1 MWLATLQT
9 AAIGLYL
16 GAVPTPGTWNWN
28 LFDVEGRDYVS
39 FDQVAEFYRMPQPA
53 KSGESVK
60 IGTGD
65 KSIEVKVSRR
75 EALVNGIPFSLCFP
89 VTEHRGRP
97 MISRKDL
104 VKVIEPL
111 MRPERI
117 PHGKAF
123 KTVVIDAGHGGGDR
137 GARSRGSIEEAQL
150 TLTVAKRLRPLLE
163 AAGFK
168 VVMTRIRDEFKE
180 LSDRAAVA
188 ENYENSIFVS
198 IHFNSGSSG
207 ARGVETYA
215 LAPAGSPS
223 TASERLRMSD
233 YQSFPGNANDGN
245 NVLLAAAVHRRMG
258 QLWGEPRLN
267 RGVKRARFIVL
278 YQCKRPS
285 ILIEGGFVSNPED
298 ARLISNPDF
307 QLKMAEHIKMGILDY
322 QSLLN
327 EGVQYEPGM
336 MIVMN
341 REAEAVEVPTV
352 ETSPM
357 AMIPRGGLPITTVA
371 VGTNILDVTPFRPV
385 DF

>member
-1 MWLATLQT
+1 MTTLQ
-9 AAIGLYL
+9 AAVAGLYL
-16 GAVPTPGTWNWN
+16 GAVPAPGTWNWN
-28 LFDVEGRDYVS
+28 LFELEGRDYVS
-39 FDQVAEFYRMPQPA
+39 VDQVAEFYRLPQPA
-53 KSGESVK
+53 RSGDSVK
-60 IGTGD
+60 LGTGD
-65 KSIEVKVSRR
+65 KGVELWVSRK
-75 EALVNGIPFSLCFP
+75 EAVVNGVRFSLCFP
-89 VTEHRGRP
+89 VTEHRGQP
-97 MISRKDL
+97 MLSRKDL
-104 VKVIEPL
+104 VKVFEPL

-117 PHGKAF
+117 PFGKAF

-137 GARSRGSIEEAQL
+137 GARSRWSTEEAQL
-150 TLTVAKRLRPLLE
+150 TLSVAKRLRPLLE

-180 LSDRAAVA
+180 LADRAAVA

-198 IHFNSGSSG
+198 LHFNSGDSA

-233 YQSFPGNANDGN
+233 FQSFAGNANDGN
-245 NVLLAAAVHRRMG
+245 NVLLAAAVHRRMS
-258 QLWGEPRLN
+258 QLWGNAKLD
-267 RGVKRARFIVL
+267 RGVKRARFVVL

-298 ARLISNPDF
+298 GKLISNPDF
-307 QLKMAEHIKMGILDY
+307 QLRMAEHIKLGILDY

-341 REAEAVEVPTV
+341 REAEAVEVPMV
-352 ETSPM
+352 ETSPT

-371 VGTNILDVTPFRPV
+371 IGTNILDVTPFRPV